1 MNQDRLIASLQ
12 SQARG
17 YDPEPPVHL
26 QRRVLDALAQV
37 RRAEMAPRMPFLR
50 VGWAVLATAAAVALA
65 VLLWRPAGPAPAP
78 HRDNIVKKTTPAP
91 SVPNPIALAH
101 QFLDDPMEGELR
113 ALMQDLSRTTDTV
126 TRILPAPKTAKT
138 NDKALQ
144 GAANSRSSQA

>member
-1 MNQDRLIASLQ
+1 MNQERLIASLQ
-12 SQARG
+12 SQARV
-17 YDPEPPVHL
+17 YDPDPPVHL
-26 QRRVLDALAQV
+26 QRRVLDVLAQV
-37 RRAEMAPRMPFLR
+37 RRAERAPRMPFLR

-65 VLLWRPAGPAPAP
+65 VVFWRPAVPSPAP
-78 HRDNIVKKTTPAP
+78 HRDSIVKKTTPAP

-138 NDKALQ
+138 TEKPQQ
-144 GAANSRSSQA
+144 GTANSRSTQA